1 MITWTATVLTS
12 REFLLELDP
21 LPIAV
26 RVTDKAEG

>member
-1 MITWTATVLTS
+1 MITWTATLLTS

-26 RVTDKAEG
+26 HVTDKAEG